1 MTSSQHAVAFFLF
14 IYKKIEQPC
23 QYLCRYILQE
33 SNMPNHFILR
43 IGDGAHFNASSSKSI
58 WGIDS
63 KVSSCKWFKSIAKA
77 GDVLWFVTGKSKG
90 LIVAMATF
98 TETRERI
105 IGPIIDITLTNKE
118 LGWVKTYGEWD
129 TEVHYKDLYNLT
141 KSKLHTEIKS
151 PLTIREYNREKC
163 KVDLPEEH
171 PRIVRYSTTTNSM

>member
-1 MTSSQHAVAFFLF
+1 
-14 IYKKIEQPC
+14 
-23 QYLCRYILQE
+23 
-33 SNMPNHFILR
+33 MPNHFILR

-163 KVDLPEEH
+163 KVNLPEEH